1 MKIRAGFVSN
11 SSSVSFT
18 IVLSHADY
26 LNALSRVPNETRE
39 AVVECGNPT
48 LQIIS
53 GVELAMVQGEIE
65 DIRTLYGKKF
75 QTASDNSNHDL
86 KEFLRIL
93 QSYPCLVTQ
102 VTK

>member
-18 IVLSHADY
+18 IVLSHLDY
-26 LNALSRVPNETRE
+26 VHAISRVPQETCD
-39 AVVECGNPT
+39 AIQECGTPT
-48 LQIIS
+48 LQTIG

-75 QTASDNSNHDL
+75 QTATDNSNHDL

-102 VTK
+102 VVK